1 MSYEINLP
9 SSKVYF
15 CTYDPFRDISH
26 HGEIDFVNYFS
37 TGQMFLAH
45 ASSQSDAIDLIY
57 SSWSIDDED
66 IIVGT
71 PRTLEFSVGYVSEAE
86 ANTTVGFINALGL
99 VSVKWIKHP
108 TLDEWAIPYSAH
120 VISAFKEGPLKD
132 YLTTKH
138 NQTVTAGNSRTI
150 TQMLIEGWMGVI

>member
-1 MSYEINLP
+1 MSYNINLP

-15 CTYDPFRDISH
+15 CTYDPFTDISH
-26 HGEIDFVNYFS
+26 NGEIDLINYFS
-37 TGQMFLAH
+37 TGQMFVAH
-45 ASSQSDAIDLIY
+45 SDSLSSAIDLIY

-71 PRTLEFSVGYVSEAE
+71 PYELGFSVGYISEVE
-86 ANTTVGFINALGL
+86 ANTTVGFINSLGL

-108 TLDEWAIPYSAH
+108 TLNEWAIPYSSH
-120 VISAFKEGPLKD
+120 ILSEFKEGPSKD

-150 TQMLIEGWMGVI
+150 AQIISEGWV

>member
-1 MSYEINLP
+1 MSYDINLP

-15 CTYDPFRDISH
+15 CTYDPFTDISH
-26 HGEIDFVNYFS
+26 NGEVDFFNCFS

-45 ASSQSDAIDLIY
+45 ASSLSDAIDLIY
-57 SSWSIDDED
+57 SSWSIDDD
-66 IIVGT
+66 IVVGA
-71 PRTLEFSVGYVSEAE
+71 PRVLGFSVGYVSEAE

-108 TLDEWAIPYSAH
+108 TLDEWAIPYSSH
-120 VISAFKEGPLKD
+120 ILSELKEGPLKD

-138 NQTVTAGNSRTI
+138 NQTVTAGNSRTLA
-150 TQMLIEGWMGVI
+150 QMISEGWV